1 MDKREFENNQALQF
15 RLTEL
20 VAQAVRNINTD
31 PALTPEARA
40 EAIKELGGAPKHLL
54 FEYLNASFKTGPE
67 IAKAVKDLISH
78 DRPRGATKKSTP
90 EKVLDKVKRINKR
103 K

>member
-1 MDKREFENNQALQF
+1 MNKEEFESNEAIQF

-20 VAQAVRNINTD
+20 VSQAVRNINTD

-40 EAIKELGGAPKHLL
+40 EAIKELGGAPKYLL

-67 IAKAVKDLISH
+67 IAKAVKELISK
-78 DRPRGATKKSTP
+78 DRPRGATKTSSA
-90 EKVLDKVKRINKR
+90 EKVLNKVKKINKR

>member
-1 MDKREFENNQALQF
+1 MNKEEFDSNKAIQF

-20 VAQAVRNINTD
+20 VTQAIRNINTD

-40 EAIKELGGAPKHLL
+40 QAIKELGGAPKHLL

-67 IAKAVKDLISH
+67 IAKAVKDLIAK
-78 DRPRGATKKSTP
+78 DRPRGATKTTTP
-90 EKVLDKVKRINKR
+90 EKVLNKVRKINKR